1 MKLVMTLLARDEQD
15 IIAANID
22 FHLRKGVDFIIATDN
37 LSVDRTRAILLEYQ
51 RLGVLHYIYE
61 AGDDHSQHRWVTR
74 MARMAHDDFGAD
86 WVINSD
92 ADEFWWPEHDADLKE
107 ALSAVP
113 LSQSALA
120 VERTNFIPRPQ
131 PEQQFF
137 ADLMTFREVRPLNSL
152 GAPLPPKVCHRAYA
166 DVQVADG
173 NHAVYRDGALLPTA
187 PVPIL
192 ILHFPLRSYAQ
203 FENKI
208 AKGGAALARNSSLP
222 LEIGATWRD
231 LYRLYRNGG
240 LRAYYEQMVL
250 DEPSI
255 QAGLTDGSI
264 VRDDR
269 LKRFLHAVRSQ
280 RVAGSTSH

>member
-1 MKLVMTLLARDEQD
+1 MTLLARDEQD